1 MNRVF
6 IIIINVLF
14 LLNPDFIW
22 GQQTGKVAESSRT
35 SSKKEVLKAL
45 NAYVE
50 YVNEVNNYLPIINSL
65 MVDYNMKLNT
75 FVDLPSHQPSQFTN
89 ALFPDNLFDDVIF
102 QHSPNALF
110 QKAVQLS
117 SVLPQADKTKLV
129 GMATQFKDNTSYINT
144 SRFEVE
150 QMLVKLDLTKM
161 ENITKVYDKME
172 TVAKAFKDSKKF
184 QYELE
189 YQIKTTYK
197 NFLGGAPGNTENIYK
212 ALDEVYHLARLEI
225 EAVYENNNEE
235 LPGIMSSFQQTINQ
249 LKAID
254 LKEYNG
260 TFWMNPFTQSKLTSI
275 VQKAEGLQTEANRF
289 SSFDNIPEKFN
300 LYGRNYYFYNHAFL
314 VKLNRFG
321 MGVAAEINE
330 IYVNNKVD
338 KLLYFELPYD
348 YKVVYPRKIREEVFL
363 PATATFIKSVPQKVQ
378 DREVVKADRVIEV
391 DRVEIE
397 FEVYDHKIID
407 NDIVSILFNG
417 DWILEKFKI
426 NEKKHKFKI
435 KLNES
440 GVNYLLLHA
449 VDEGRRPP
457 ATIAINYYA
466 NNVKN
471 QIILNS
477 TITKSELIE
486 IVLKK

>member
-1 MNRVF
+1 
-6 IIIINVLF
+6 
-14 LLNPDFIW
+14 
-22 GQQTGKVAESSRT
+22 
-35 SSKKEVLKAL
+35 
-45 NAYVE
+45 
-50 YVNEVNNYLPIINSL
+50 
-65 MVDYNMKLNT
+65 
-75 FVDLPSHQPSQFTN
+75 
-89 ALFPDNLFDDVIF
+89 
-102 QHSPNALF
+102 
-110 QKAVQLS
+110 
-117 SVLPQADKTKLV
+117 
-129 GMATQFKDNTSYINT
+129 
-144 SRFEVE
+144 
-150 QMLVKLDLTKM
+150 
-161 ENITKVYDKME
+161 
-172 TVAKAFKDSKKF
+172 
-184 QYELE
+184 
-189 YQIKTTYK
+189 
-197 NFLGGAPGNTENIYK
+197 
-212 ALDEVYHLARLEI
+212 
-225 EAVYENNNEE
+225 
-235 LPGIMSSFQQTINQ
+235 
-249 LKAID
+249 
-254 LKEYNG
+254 
-260 TFWMNPFTQSKLTSI
+260 
-275 VQKAEGLQTEANRF
+275 
-289 SSFDNIPEKFN
+289 
-300 LYGRNYYFYNHAFL
+300 
-314 VKLNRFG
+314 

-426 NEKKHKFKI
+426 TEKKHKFKI

-457 ATIAINYYA
+457 ATIAVNYYA

>member
-110 QKAVQLS
+110 QKAIQLS

-197 NFLGGAPGNTENIYK
+197 NFLGSAPGSTENIYK

-289 SSFDNIPEKFN
+289 NSFDNIPEKFN

-314 VKLNRFG
+314 VKLT
-321 MGVAAEINE
+321 VLEW
-330 IYVNNKVD
+330 V
-338 KLLYFELPYD
+338 LPP
-348 YKVVYPRKIREEVFL
+348 K
-363 PATATFIKSVPQKVQ
+363 
-378 DREVVKADRVIEV
+378 
-391 DRVEIE
+391 
-397 FEVYDHKIID
+397 
-407 NDIVSILFNG
+407 
-417 DWILEKFKI
+417 
-426 NEKKHKFKI
+426 
-435 KLNES
+435 
-440 GVNYLLLHA
+440 
-449 VDEGRRPP
+449 
-457 ATIAINYYA
+457 
-466 NNVKN
+466 
-471 QIILNS
+471 
-477 TITKSELIE
+477 
-486 IVLKK
+486 